1 MLSRYLLEGSM
12 GAAGFR
18 ESAGRPVYAWS
29 EVEMRPLEPLT
40 VRLALFIS
48 LLFLTD
54 IKKLTC

>member
-1 MLSRYLLEGSM
+1 M